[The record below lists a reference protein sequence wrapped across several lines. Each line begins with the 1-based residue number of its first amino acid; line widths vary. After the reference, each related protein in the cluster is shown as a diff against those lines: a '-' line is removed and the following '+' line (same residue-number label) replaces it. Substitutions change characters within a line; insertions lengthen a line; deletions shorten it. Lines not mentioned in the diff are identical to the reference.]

1 MSPGAASL
9 AADRAVTSERAANH
23 LPIATDAAA
32 AAAAAAADAVDL
44 MAATTRGI
52 GAAVAPGYYI
62 PLLFNACQ
70 YTLQFRRDLK
80 TALHVSVIV
89 LFTIVSSCVTDC
101 NF

>member
-1 MSPGAASL
+1 VSDESRGNLLSGRVSPGAASL

-32 AAAAAAADAVDL
+32 AAAAVDL

-62 PLLFNACQ
+62 PLLFNAC
-70 YTLQFRRDLK
+70 YSIHYSSAATSRR
-80 TALHVSVIV
+80 HCM
-89 LFTIVSSCVTDC
+89 FQSSYSSP
-101 NF
+101 

>member
-1 MSPGAASL
+1 VSPGAASL

-23 LPIATDAAA
+23 LPIATD